1 MIGKLDDTLWHQI
14 ASTFDH
20 VGTSDS
26 RFFDRYWFAVYA
38 PDGQAAAQF
47 TMAVY
52 NNMNVLD
59 GGFVI
64 VRNGAQHNLRVS
76 RALRPRFQTAVGP
89 LSVAVEEPLERLQ
102 ILVAPGDHSTGCD
115 LVWQAIL
122 PAEEEPPHF
131 ERSHGRVI
139 EEYQRFNQI
148 GVVDGWLE
156 VAGERIRVDRWWGGR
171 DHSWGVRRGVGGP
184 DPVTGT
190 SPPPSVDGILFAFLF
205 FSTDALAGHVQFME
219 RGRKRVY
226 LSGLLRERGKA
237 EAPDLVVTN
246 AELSLE
252 FFEGTR
258 RFRDATIEATL
269 ADGER
274 VTLRVQP
281 NGYAIAMPGLGYGGW
296 HDGRGLGVFRGE
308 YYEEHEVWDVSH
320 PAEVVYPDGTVDTP
334 VHRIAPV
341 TLSSAG
347 PSRAGTGTGSIT
359 LLAIGRLPQY
369 GLES

>member
-1 MIGKLDDTLWHQI
+1 
-14 ASTFDH
+14 
-20 VGTSDS
+20 
-26 RFFDRYWFAVYA
+26 
-38 PDGQAAAQF
+38 
-47 TMAVY
+47 
-52 NNMNVLD
+52 
-59 GGFVI
+59 
-64 VRNGAQHNLRVS
+64 
-76 RALRPRFQTAVGP
+76 
-89 LSVAVEEPLERLQ
+89 
-102 ILVAPGDHSTGCD
+102 
-115 LVWQAIL
+115 
-122 PAEEEPPHF
+122 
-131 ERSHGRVI
+131 
-139 EEYQRFNQI
+139 
-148 GVVDGWLE
+148 
-156 VAGERIRVDRWWGGR
+156 
-171 DHSWGVRRGVGGP
+171 
-184 DPVTGT
+184 
-190 SPPPSVDGILFAFLF
+190 
-205 FSTDALAGHVQFME
+205 
-219 RGRKRVY
+219 VY